1 MGARGTMQNR
11 FVDKFRVRYPLCL
24 AGMAMIATPE
34 LVAAVSNAGGLGILG
49 TGPVP
54 PEWLRSAVADVRS
67 RTNKPFA
74 VNLIHEMTAFGPLT
88 TAEHIRVCAEEK
100 VDLVVFFWQ
109 PPEAEWADS
118 LDRAGVP
125 FVVTVGSAD
134 TAERAAKLPLSG
146 LMLQGID
153 AGGHVKA
160 EMRLFDLVQLVRDEF
175 PDQILIGAGGL
186 ATADDVRSILKAGA
200 DAVCLGTRFVASQE
214 ANAHSEY
221 KNRIIRAKAT
231 DTIITKIF
239 GPEWPDVPMRVI
251 RNQATDGQITGLPV
265 GTTELFGQ
273 TYEMPPNSAVLP
285 MRNTAGNFDL
295 MCLAA
300 GESVE
305 GIHEVQSVAEIVDSF
320 LDSWSS

>member
-1 MGARGTMQNR
+1 MQNR
-11 FVDKFRVRYPLCL
+11 FVDRFGVRYPLCS

-54 PEWLRSAVADVRS
+54 PEWLRSAIADVRS
-67 RTNKPFA
+67 RTDKPFA

-88 TAEHIRVCAEEK
+88 TAEHIRVCVEEK

-118 LDRAGVP
+118 LGLADVP
-125 FVVTVGSAD
+125 FVVTVGSAES
-134 TAERAAKLPLSG
+134 AEVAVKLPLSG
-146 LMLQGID
+146 LMLQGLE
-153 AGGHVKA
+153 AGGHVRS
-160 EMRLFDLVQLVRDEF
+160 EMRLIELVKSIRDRY

-186 ATADDVRSILKAGA
+186 ATAVDVSAALKAGA
-200 DAVCLGTRFVASQE
+200 DAVCLGTRFVASEE
-214 ANAHSEY
+214 ANAHAEY
-221 KNRIIRAKAT
+221 KERIARAKAK
-231 DTIITKIF
+231 DTLITSIF

-251 RNQATDGQITGLPV
+251 KNQATDGRVADHPI

-273 TYEMPPNSAVLP
+273 SYEMPPNSAVLP
-285 MRNTAGNFDL
+285 MRETTGNLDW

-300 GESVE
+300 GASVE
-305 GIHEVQSVAEIVDSF
+305 GIEQVKSVAEIVESLF
-320 LDSWSS
+320 GGWSV

>member
-1 MGARGTMQNR
+1 
-11 FVDKFRVRYPLCL
+11 
-24 AGMAMIATPE
+24 MIAMPE

-54 PEWLRSAVADVRS
+54 PEWLRSAIADIRS

-74 VNLIHEMTAFGPLT
+74 VNLINENTAFGPLT

-109 PPEAEWADS
+109 PPEAEWANS
-118 LDRAGVP
+118 LVGADIP
-125 FVVTVGSAD
+125 FVVTVGSAGA
-134 TAERAAKLPLSG
+134 AERAAKLPLSG
-146 LMLQGID
+146 LMLQGIE

-160 EMRLFDLVQLVRDEF
+160 EMRLLELVQLIRDEY

-186 ATADDVRSILKAGA
+186 ATARDVNAVLKAGA

-221 KNRIIRAKAT
+221 KDRITQAKAK
-231 DTIITKIF
+231 DTIITTVF

-251 RNQATDGQITGLPV
+251 RNRATDGEKADHPV
-265 GTTELFGQ
+265 GTTELLGQ

-285 MRNTAGNFDL
+285 MRNTVGNFDL

-305 GIHEVQSVAEIVDSF
+305 GIDKVQTVAEIVDSLF
-320 LDSWSS
+320 DGWST

>member
-1 MGARGTMQNR
+1 MHNR
-11 FVDKFRVRYPLCL
+11 FVDKFKVRYPLCS
-24 AGMAMIATPE
+24 AGMAMIAMPE

-54 PEWLRSAVADVRS
+54 PEWLRSAIADIRS

-88 TAEHIRVCAEEK
+88 TADHIRVCADEK

-109 PPEAEWADS
+109 LPESEWADS
-118 LDRAGVP
+118 LVRAGVP
-125 FVVTVGSAD
+125 FVVTVGSPEMAD
-134 TAERAAKLPLSG
+134 DAAILPLSG
-146 LMLQGID
+146 LMLQGIE

-160 EMRLFDLVQLVRDEF
+160 DMRLLELVQSIRDKY

-186 ATADDVRSILKAGA
+186 ATAEDVNTVLKAGA
-200 DAVCLGTRFVASQE
+200 DAVCLGTRFVASLE

-221 KNRIIRAKAT
+221 QDRITRAKAS
-231 DTIITKIF
+231 DTTITSVF

-251 RNQATDGQITGLPV
+251 RNQATDGHNADHPV
-265 GTTELFGQ
+265 GSTELLGQ
-273 TYEMPPNSAVLP
+273 TYQMPPNSAVLP

-305 GIHEVQSVAEIVDSF
+305 GIDKVQSVAEIVDSLF
-320 LDSWSS
+320 DGWST